1 MVKVKTVRFDSLED
15 LMDLQYLL
23 LEENENYT
31 FRVVGMF
38 LKGYC
43 LEVYES
49 KREKLYSLLDGYYE
63 CFREEVK
70 KLEKINSQE
79 VEDESM
85 E

>member
-15 LMDLQYLL
+15 LRDLQYLL

-31 FRVVGMF
+31 FRVVEIF
-38 LKGYC
+38 LNGYC
-43 LEVYES
+43 LEVYEP
-49 KREKLYSLLDGYYE
+49 KREKLYNLLNGYYE

-70 KLEKINSQE
+70 KLEKINSKE
-79 VEDESM
+79 VKDESM